1 MRIIS
6 GTLGGR
12 VIHPP
17 AKMPYTRPTTDIAK
31 EGLFNILQNN
41 LNIEILKIR
50 QPGKALRTV
59 LRAEHCNRFLTAE
72 AYHRWIANSWINNW
86 IILDCRHSRPQKYR
100 MIASFLPL
108 GPHS

>member
-1 MRIIS
+1 MSSKIDVTAQIVH
-6 GTLGGR
+6 G
-12 VIHPP
+12 P
-17 AKMPYTRPTTDIAK
+17 ASCT
-31 EGLFNILQNN
+31 

-59 LRAEHCNRFLTAE
+59 LRAEHCNRFLTVE